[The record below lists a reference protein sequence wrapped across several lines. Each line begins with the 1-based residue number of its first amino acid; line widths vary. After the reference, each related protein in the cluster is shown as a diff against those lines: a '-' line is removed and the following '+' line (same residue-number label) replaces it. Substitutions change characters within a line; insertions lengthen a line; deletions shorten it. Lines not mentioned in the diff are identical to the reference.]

1 MKQILVAEQLIQLA
15 LCIAAFNYQPI
26 HVAWWVWL
34 PLFLSP
40 DISMA
45 GYLVN
50 TKAGAA
56 LYNLVHHKGVAGIF
70 IIAGVV
76 AHLPVVL
83 FVGILLWAH
92 SSFDRIMGYG
102 LKYNDSFQHTHL
114 GVIGKK
120 TPATT

>member
-1 MKQILVAEQLIQLA
+1 MKQTLAAEQLMQLT
-15 LCIAAFNYQPI
+15 LCIIAFQYQTI
-26 HVAWWVWL
+26 HIAWWAWV

-40 DISMA
+40 DLSMF

-50 TKAGAA
+50 TKTGAV
-56 LYNLVHHKGVAGIF
+56 LYNLAHHKGVAGIF
-70 IIAGVV
+70 IICGLV

-83 FVGILLWAH
+83 FTGILLWAH

-102 LKYNDSFQHTHL
+102 LKYSDSFQHTHL

-120 TPATT
+120 